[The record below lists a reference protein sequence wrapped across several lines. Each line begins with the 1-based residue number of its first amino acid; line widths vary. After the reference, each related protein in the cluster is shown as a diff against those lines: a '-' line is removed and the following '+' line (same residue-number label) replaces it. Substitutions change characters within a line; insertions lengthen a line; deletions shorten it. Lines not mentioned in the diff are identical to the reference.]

1 MSKFRTVSL
10 FLMKSLEE
18 EGKKNK
24 RIVVGFGF
32 CWFFTQLEKNSWK
45 QTGPIGDQI
54 YEGYPHVL
62 T

>member
-1 MSKFRTVSL
+1 
-10 FLMKSLEE
+10 MKSLEE